1 MDTELEGLEEK
12 CGITEHQQAE
22 IRKKFEGIK
31 SRYEELEKQVAQAD
45 EQIGELQQ
53 SMNDTGV
60 SKEKLEGQI
69 NVLREQ
75 IHTAQQN
82 EEHVRS
88 RVEALQADVDRQQ
101 KEGEDYSSRQTEL
114 EAGIREIEQKK
125 CLLTEK
131 LETLR
136 KETAGMEQQ
145 MEAGKAEILRLLNAR
160 ASMKAEQQRL
170 KTMPGT
176 GFYPPGAVK

>member
-1 MDTELEGLEEK
+1 MVLQS
-12 CGITEHQQAE
+12 INR
-22 IRKKFEGIK
+22 RKSGRNLKE
-31 SRYEELEKQVAQAD
+31 SNPVMRSCEKQVAQAD

-60 SKEKLEGQI
+60 SKEELEGQI

-114 EAGIREIEQKK
+114 EARH
-125 CLLTEK
+125 
-131 LETLR
+131 
-136 KETAGMEQQ
+136 
-145 MEAGKAEILRLLNAR
+145 
-160 ASMKAEQQRL
+160 S
-170 KTMPGT
+170 
-176 GFYPPGAVK
+176 